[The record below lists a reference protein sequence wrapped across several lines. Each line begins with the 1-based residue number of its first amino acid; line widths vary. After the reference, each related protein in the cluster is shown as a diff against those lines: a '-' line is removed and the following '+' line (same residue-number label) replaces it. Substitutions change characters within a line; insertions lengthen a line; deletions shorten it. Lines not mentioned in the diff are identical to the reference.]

1 MLSIVRSARID
12 KTNAKIM
19 KITCDACGSKY
30 SIADD
35 KVRGRKVKVRCK
47 NCKANILVDGTAL
60 EEGSS
65 DGGDAGDIGN
75 ADSDHPAAPN
85 QWTVNLTDEDSR
97 DMTSEEIVEGWK
109 AGIVTEDAYV
119 WRDGMT
125 AWKPILEVA
134 ELKVKLLA
142 TGTLSPKTAAVSAGP
157 ALPLANKA
165 TSPQAGLQTTPLAA
179 PAKADAGSGDLF
191 GSWGKETPFGAAT
204 DEGKKPT
211 GARNENSVL
220 FSLDALKGTAEK
232 PTAPAKKGSPD
243 DLFSMGT
250 MPGGGLLSANVD
262 LLTAPALEPPPAPA
276 SRRGEAVAAK
286 RGGGLMFGLIAVAA
300 LAIGGGYFAFKDK
313 LGDAGEQASEAEQ
326 KAREA
331 QAKAAEAEQKA
342 REAEAQ
348 KKELEEALAKAR
360 AEATAKGEDPN
371 AAEKKVKEAQA
382 ATAEPAAPAGTTA
395 GATKEPAASSG
406 TTTTKP
412 ATSEPAKTT
421 ASTASS
427 SSGGSG
433 KSFDVAAAKA
443 ALSAAAANAGACG
456 QPGGPKGPGKVQLTF
471 APSGRVTT
479 ANVIEGP
486 FGGTAVG
493 GCVSSTFK
501 RARVPAFDGA
511 PQTVT
516 KAFKIN

>member
-75 ADSDHPAAPN
+75 ADSDHPAAAN

-157 ALPLANKA
+157 ALPLATK
-165 TSPQAGLQTTPLAA
+165 TSPQAGLQTTPLAS
-179 PAKADAGSGDLF
+179 PAKADAPAGDLF
-191 GSWGKETPFGAAT
+191 GSWGKETPFGAGT

-232 PTAPAKKGSPD
+232 PAAPAKKSSPD
-243 DLFSMGT
+243 DLFAMGT
-250 MPGGGLLSANVD
+250 MPGGGLLTANVD

-276 SRRGEAVAAK
+276 SRRGEAVAGK

-300 LAIGGGYFAFKDK
+300 LALGGGYFAFKDK

-331 QAKAAEAEQKA
+331 QAKAAEAEAKA

-360 AEATAKGEDPN
+360 AEATAKGEDPS

-382 ATAEPAAPAGTTA
+382 AAAAEAAAPAA
-395 GATKEPAASSG
+395 GATKEPAAP
-406 TTTTKP
+406 TTTTTTSP
-412 ATSEPAKTT
+412 APAKTSTT
-421 ASTASS
+421 ASASTSSS
-427 SSGGSG
+427 SSGGG
-433 KSFDVAAAKA
+433 KAFDVAAAKA
-443 ALSAAAANAGACG
+443 ALSAAAANAAACG
-456 QPGGPKGPGKVQLTF
+456 QPGGPTGPGKVQLTF

-479 ANVIEGP
+479 ATVIEGP

>member
-65 DGGDAGDIGN
+65 DGGDAGDV
-75 ADSDHPAAPN
+75 ATTDSDHPAAGN

-157 ALPLANKA
+157 ALPLSNKA
-165 TSPQAGLQTTPLAA
+165 SSPQAGLQTTPLAA
-179 PAKADAGSGDLF
+179 AAKVDAPSGDLF
-191 GSWGKETPFGAAT
+191 GSWGKETPFGAGT

-232 PTAPAKKGSPD
+232 PTAPAKKNAPN
-243 DLFSMGT
+243 DLFAMGT

-276 SRRGEAVAAK
+276 SRRGEAVASK
-286 RGGGLMFGLIAVAA
+286 KGGGFMFGFIAVAVLA
-300 LAIGGGYFAFKDK
+300 LGGGYFAFKDK

-331 QAKAAEAEQKA
+331 QAKAAEAETKV

-348 KKELEEALAKAR
+348 KKQLEEALAKAR
-360 AEATAKGEDPN
+360 AEATAKGDDPS

-382 ATAEPAAPAGTTA
+382 AADPAPTAAAP
-395 GATKEPAASSG
+395 
-406 TTTTKP
+406 TTTTKEP
-412 ATSEPAKTT
+412 STTSASSSTKTASAEPAKTT
-421 ASTASS
+421 TSPAPASS
-427 SSGGSG
+427 SGSG

-443 ALSAAAANAGACG
+443 ALSAAAANAAACG